1 VLLSQEVEGHKRRE
15 RREWALKRL
24 RFCGGAEFTK
34 LTSSFISGLKWTW
47 SYGLITF
54 LPENITFCGG
64 GEDLRNGPR
73 LLFLDLSV
81 PGRRV

>member
-1 VLLSQEVEGHKRRE
+1 M
-15 RREWALKRL
+15 
-24 RFCGGAEFTK
+24 GAEFTK

-64 GEDLRNGPR
+64 DLRNGPH

>member
-1 VLLSQEVEGHKRRE
+1 VGFEKVKIL
-15 RREWALKRL
+15 W
-24 RFCGGAEFTK
+24 GAEFTK

-47 SYGLITF
+47 SYSLITF

-64 GEDLRNGPR
+64 GVGDLRNGPHI
-73 LLFLDLSV
+73 LFLDLSV

>member
-1 VLLSQEVEGHKRRE
+1 
-15 RREWALKRL
+15 
-24 RFCGGAEFTK
+24 

-47 SYGLITF
+47 SYSLITF

-64 GEDLRNGPR
+64 GVGDLRNGPHI
-73 LLFLDLSV
+73 LFLDLSV